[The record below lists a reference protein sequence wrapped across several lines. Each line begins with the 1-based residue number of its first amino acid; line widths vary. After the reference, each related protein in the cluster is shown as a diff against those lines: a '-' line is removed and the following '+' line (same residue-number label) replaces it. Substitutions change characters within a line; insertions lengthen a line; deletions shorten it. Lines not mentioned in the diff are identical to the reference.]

1 MKEDKEEKKPIIKDI
16 DVDDP
21 KIKEKIRTFKN
32 PGRCNKELMQYLI
45 YLLQGYNQ
53 PEAYLKAFGNP
64 NNLSRKE
71 IAARASQKKASP
83 TAQRFIE
90 HIRSTVIE
98 LERLNTV
105 FEGVMTVEDRRIFLS
120 QIISGKIKNQVVSKT
135 GDIIET
141 EASIETKLKSVDLL
155 NKMDLLYNENN
166 KDTTADVVI
175 NVTNNTT
182 NMENILNDP
191 NKDEDLIEPI
201 PNLPE
206 VKEYE
211 IKDSDNND

>member
-120 QIISGKIKNQVVSKT
+120 QIISGKIKNQIVSKT

-191 NKDEDLIEPI
+191 NKDEDLIEPV

>member
-120 QIISGKIKNQVVSKT
+120 QIISGKIKNQVVSKS

-155 NKMDLLYNENN
+155 NKMDLLYNEN
-166 KDTTADVVI
+166 KTDTTADVVI

>member
-90 HIRSTVIE
+90 HIRNTVIE

-120 QIISGKIKNQVVSKT
+120 QIISGKIKNQIVSKT

-155 NKMDLLYNENN
+155 NKMDLLYNEN
-166 KDTTADVVI
+166 KTDTTADVVI

-191 NKDEDLIEPI
+191 NKDEDLIEPV
-201 PNLPE
+201 PDLPE

>member
-191 NKDEDLIEPI
+191 NKDEDLIEPV
-201 PNLPE
+201 PDLPE

>member
-120 QIISGKIKNQVVSKT
+120 QIISGKIKNQIVSKT

-191 NKDEDLIEPI
+191 NKDEDLIEPV
-201 PNLPE
+201 PDLPE